1 MGTTRTTTA
10 TMTITFTED
19 EPGPYVT
26 HAPTRRPRTG
36 RGLPGPAGDGVR
48 PPFAALRTDLFRTD
62 ALRRDGLRTDAPRTL
77 GDATGGPEAPG
88 GRETAPAPLGSVAGA
103 IPATYFLHDR
113 PGPAD
118 LHPLAPALELLMRHA
133 SAVDELAALR
143 GQFACYA
150 RRLGPRAVAQAAHG
164 LPAVL
169 EDAGGDTG
177 DASGALRLLAAVL
190 RPPAL
195 TAGTTSGLAL
205 DLPVRLLDDAF
216 GFGAIVRFEDIDC
229 PRALV
234 HAPTR
239 RFLREVGLPEE
250 AVRFSL
256 ETDAP
261 LQTLTEY
268 LADDPMGDL
277 AGCSTDD
284 TDAGDRTGRR
294 LPANAD
300 RLIRLG
306 RLHEDTSLLVDG
318 ATGAVLC
325 WSEQDPAPRPLS
337 TDLSTLALTLW
348 LIRRERAL
356 DAVHRLTEACDRLT
370 ENMGRSLAAVEPGAC
385 DPTPVPGVPAAPGVP
400 TDGGPNA

>member
-19 EPGPYVT
+19 ELNPYVAP
-26 HAPTRRPRTG
+26 APTRRLLTG
-36 RGLPGPAGDGVR
+36 RDLPGPAGDGGR
-48 PPFAALRTDLFRTD
+48 PSFATLRTDAFRRNG
-62 ALRRDGLRTDAPRTL
+62 LRTDGLRTV
-77 GDATGGPEAPG
+77 GDSTGGPAAPG
-88 GRETAPAPLGSVAGA
+88 GRDTAPALFGSVADA
-103 IPATYFLHDR
+103 VPAPYFLHDR

-118 LHPLAPALELLMRHA
+118 LRPLAPALELLMRHA

-150 RRLGPRAVAQAAHG
+150 RRLGPQAVAQAAHR
-164 LPAVL
+164 LPAAL
-169 EDAGGDTG
+169 EEAGDDAD
-177 DASGALRLLAAVL
+177 DASGAFRRLAAVI
-190 RPPAL
+190 RPSAL
-195 TAGTTSGLAL
+195 TAGTASGLAL
-205 DLPVRLLDDAF
+205 DLPLRLLDDAF
-216 GFGAIVRFEDIDC
+216 GSGAIVRFEDIDC
-229 PRALV
+229 PRALG

-277 AGCSTDD
+277 MDRSADATRAG
-284 TDAGDRTGRR
+284 ARTGGRP
-294 LPANAD
+294 PANAD

-325 WSEQDPAPRPLS
+325 WNEQDPAPRPLS
-337 TDLSTLALTLW
+337 TDLSTLALTFW

-356 DAVHRLTEACDRLT
+356 DAVHRLTEACDRLAET
-370 ENMGRSLAAVEPGAC
+370 MGRTLATVEPGAC
-385 DPTPVPGVPAAPGVP
+385 APAPVPGVATVPGVP
-400 TDGGPNA
+400 TEGGPYA